1 MQIKITELPP
11 EAGWYRVLRIEGIG
25 ASARSS
31 GVVLLRRACA
41 AHLGKSPGP
50 RTEQGKATLKHGNT
64 PNKHSQHPTLG
75 AHPDKS
81 EWFHCARIHTI
92 VDGLLAS
99 IDSYY

>member
-11 EAGWYRVLRIEGIG
+11 EADWYTVLRIEGIG

-31 GVVLLRRACA
+31 GVMLLKRACA

-50 RTEQGKATLKHGNT
+50 RTEQGKAILKHANT

-75 AHPDKS
+75 AYPDKS
-81 EWFHCARIHTI
+81 EWFHWTRIHTI
-92 VDGLLAS
+92 VDERL
-99 IDSYY
+99 DNPENKK

>member
-11 EAGWYRVLRIEGIG
+11 EADWYQVLRIEGIG

-31 GVVLLRRACA
+31 GVVLLKRACA

-64 PNKHSQHPTLG
+64 PKKHSQHPTLG
-75 AHPDKS
+75 WGVD
-81 EWFHCARIHTI
+81 CAVTRKQGWGLSPLDTRTI
-92 VDGLLAS
+92 REALS
-99 IDSYY
+99 

>member
-1 MQIKITELPP
+1 LQIKITELPP
-11 EAGWYRVLRIEGIG
+11 EADWYQVWRIEGIG

-31 GVVLLRRACA
+31 GVVLLKRACA

-81 EWFHCARIHTI
+81 EWFHCTRIHTI
-92 VDGLLAS
+92 VDGLLGIS
-99 IDSYY
+99 EIYY